1 MKKFLLGLLLFIITA
16 CGICKHNNN
25 IPPARDT
32 TMVHVVDS
40 VAWHDS
46 TVYHHIYKEHYND
59 YASLLDTLSL
69 ETFYSEFRAY
79 VDTTNKLLKGEAKN
93 KEGVAPVD
101 IKWKEKIVY
110 KDSIRTIDRPYP
122 VEVTKEVT
130 KYPKSYW
137 WFLGFTLLTGIYFG
151 LKVYL
156 KVKLGK
162 II

>member
-1 MKKFLLGLLLFIITA
+1 MKKFLLGLLLCIATA
-16 CGICKHNNN
+16 CGICRHYTPKETE
-25 IPPARDT
+25 IT
-32 TMVHVVDS
+32 KVHVIDS

-59 YASLLDTLSL
+59 YKSLLDTLSL

-79 VDTTNKLLKGEAKN
+79 IDTTNKLLKGEAQN

-101 IKWKEKIVY
+101 IRWKEKIVY
-110 KDSIRTIDRPYP
+110 KDSIQTKEIP
-122 VEVTKEVT
+122 VPIEITKEVT

-137 WFLGFTLLTGIYFG
+137 WLLGFTLISLAYIALKIYF
-151 LKVYL
+151 

>member
-1 MKKFLLGLLLFIITA
+1 MKRFLTILILFIITA
-16 CGICKHNNN
+16 CGICKHN
-25 IPPARDT
+25 IPPATDT
-32 TMVHVVDS
+32 TLVHVVDS

-59 YASLLDTLSL
+59 YKSLLDTLSL

-79 VDTTNKLLKGEAKN
+79 IDTTNKLLKGEAQN
-93 KEGVAPVD
+93 KEGVAPVQV
-101 IKWKEKIVY
+101 KWKEKIVY
-110 KDSIRTIDRPYP
+110 KDSIQTKEVPYP
-122 VEVTKEVT
+122 VEVIKEVT

-137 WFLGFTLLTGIYFG
+137 WFLGFTLLAGIYFG